1 MLRKF
6 TSILM
11 VCILLFCCVSISSAN
26 SFESLAPLCVAEV
39 IQTDHFVSRLSEFEN
54 TPNTIGFLRQDG
66 AKTVY
71 VFNQDIR
78 YIENGVYVDKT
89 TLNQN
94 NTRTSSIGSSV
105 QHIGMA
111 DSFVSSAQPTTCF
124 GNHSV
129 AYIGTH
135 DTYGVSHM
143 YVKFT
148 GLASLGID
156 YNRVISAYYHVTDNT
171 ITTRSEIEAY
181 YATEDWNETTINWNN
196 RPDYDGNEIITT
208 LNIPNTHGSDIS
220 DFYITQAVKGWLQGL
235 PSYGILLKDK
245 DNDNLV
251 TFATKE
257 DSTAANYLCITYY
270 DEDDTSY
277 VSTNTDSSRLGTQGI
292 TSGDYYYIYNK
303 NSGLFLTAE
312 SDSENAGIYQNNLN
326 GTHLQKWKLTYN
338 SNGDYYTLACGST
351 GYHLQVNGTT
361 AYNLRLL
368 KTSTTSSGINQR
380 WKVIRNWDGSYRI
393 ASMIDTNYVISVA
406 LGSANDGAFCC
417 LYQHT
422 VDHSRE
428 DDWTILPVEKGPVSI
443 YNFDLT
449 YVNSMPYS
457 SYIETF
463 LHNMGFS
470 NIRSYTNTQTFEDA
484 SALTGYQNLQTD
496 SIMLYYGHGHEG
508 ALTFCTDDY
517 PTPP

>member
-39 IQTDHFVSRLSEFEN
+39 IQTDHFVSRLSEFE
-54 TPNTIGFLRQDG
+54 NTIGFLRQDG